1 MLPPLNMT
9 NDGGSSPQL
18 SPAQK
23 RAQSLEN
30 RNSIDVLNKSPQL
43 VEMDHLKKKALKL
56 RQNDKRKD
64 DSCKRRLKFDL

>member
-43 VEMDHLKKKALKL
+43 VEMDHLSEVKVQRMTGA
-56 RQNDKRKD
+56 QTVVE
-64 DSCKRRLKFDL
+64 